1 MKQAWVSA
9 PEKREEIADEGY
21 SGLGGGV
28 QMPGSVTSRGDQA
41 SYRTKGSG
49 RRRSPGS
56 VD

>member
-41 SYRTKGSG
+41 SYRTKRLRTTAFSRFG
-49 RRRSPGS
+49 
-56 VD
+56 